1 MTTTINPTPL
11 GRLDDGKPDSL
22 RHVPVRVWPTGA
34 PAAESEALRR
44 QCDLYRWP
52 YCFVVEDDDGGRRLV
67 RLVRPG

>member
-1 MTTTINPTPL
+1 MATPTNPTPS
-11 GRLDDGKPDSL
+11 DKPDSL

-34 PAAESEALRR
+34 PAAQSDALRR

-52 YCFVVEDDDGGRRLV
+52 YCFVVEDDGGRRLV